1 MSTAVKNQPIDF
13 SISKIVA
20 DGVVNTSLAAAT
32 GALGAYLFTSI
43 HPIGGAI
50 FGVTYGITSSITAAV
65 LNKLF
70 GNSTSE
76 KVLKFALHVFAS
88 ISLAVA
94 ITSLVGYTITFGSA
108 IYLII
113 AMIPAAIITYIGFSC
128 IKSAAGA

>member
-1 MSTAVKNQPIDF
+1 MSTAVKNQPIDN
-13 SISKIVA
+13 SLSKIVA
-20 DGVVNTSLAAAT
+20 DGVVNTSLTAAT

-76 KVLKFALHVFAS
+76 KVLKFALDILGS
-88 ISLAVA
+88 IALAVA

-113 AMIPAAIITYIGFSC
+113 AMAPAAIITAVGFSC
-128 IKSAAGA
+128 LTCCAGA